1 MKLAEVR
8 LMAWL
13 SVAVAAGSVRA
24 ADTGI
29 YRTTVLSP
37 PIYRESTQ
45 AAVLDFGTKLASIQR
60 AAVRITGIH
69 TNGWWVG
76 DPTENPI
83 ECAMGASIIV
93 SVFGGAGSVAIP
105 GHLGEDRFIRGCD
118 LTNDGPFTITLSLL
132 PDMARL
138 RPRGYVPDWC
148 AGLCCERPFVNGLGG
163 FAVEPFLHIEKVD
176 VELEAEPLLEITSAG
191 ADGSL
196 SWSALPAGGTIEILA
211 ADASEGQWQV
221 EARLPSDMR
230 STTLLRPQPGTSR
243 LYRLRW
249 WSGAAP

>member
-1 MKLAEVR
+1 MKLTGIGS
-8 LMAWL
+8 MAWL
-13 SVAVAAGSVRA
+13 FALGTAVPLRA
-24 ADTGI
+24 ADSGI

-37 PIYRESTQ
+37 PMYRESTQ
-45 AAVLDFGTKLASIQR
+45 AVALDFGTKLAAIQR
-60 AAVRITGIH
+60 ATVRISGIH

-83 ECAMGASIIV
+83 ECPMGASIIV

-105 GHLGEDRFIRGCD
+105 GHLGEDRFIRGCE

-132 PDMARL
+132 PDMPWL

-163 FAVEPFLHIEKVD
+163 FLVEPFLHIEKVE

-196 SWSALPAGGTIEILA
+196 SWSALPAGGAIEILA
-211 ADASEGQWQV
+211 ADAPDGQWQV

-230 STTLLRPQPGTSR
+230 STTLPRPQPGSSR

-249 WSGAAP
+249 WSSAAP